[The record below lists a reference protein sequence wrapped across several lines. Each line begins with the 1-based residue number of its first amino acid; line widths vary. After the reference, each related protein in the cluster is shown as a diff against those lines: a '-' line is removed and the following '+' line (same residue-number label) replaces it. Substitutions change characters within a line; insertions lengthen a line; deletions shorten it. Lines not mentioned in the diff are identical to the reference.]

1 MEMFESRGVRL
12 KTERGNRVFPESDR
26 AMDVVDAMARLI
38 KRKNIKLVTG
48 KTVKDIKEK
57 NGKVESVVLSD
68 GKEIK
73 ADAVIIATGGASYQR
88 TGSCCYGDV

>member
-1 MEMFESRGVRL
+1 
-12 KTERGNRVFPESDR
+12 
-26 AMDVVDAMARLI
+26 MDVVDAMSRLI

-73 ADAVIIATGGASYQR
+73 TDAVIIATGGASYPR
-88 TGSCCYGDV
+88 TGSTGDGYRLAEKLGHKITPLKNLL